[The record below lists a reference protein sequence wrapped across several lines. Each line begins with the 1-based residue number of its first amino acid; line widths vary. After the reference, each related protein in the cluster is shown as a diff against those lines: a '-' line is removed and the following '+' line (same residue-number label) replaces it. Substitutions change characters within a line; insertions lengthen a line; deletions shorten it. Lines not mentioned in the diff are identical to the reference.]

1 MHSWSRNAAGG
12 QTDVPF
18 WRRLLPSEGGFA
30 VVTGAASGVG
40 RVAARR
46 FAEAGLGVI
55 LADLPGPQLEEA
67 REEVVASASG
77 DREVLAVPT
86 DVTQDAD
93 IQALAEVAF
102 DAGPIAALMN
112 NAGIGLPT
120 SAWTEMENWQR
131 LLDVNFFGVLRGVHA
146 FVPRMI
152 EANRPAVIVN
162 TGSKQGITTPPG
174 NPGYNVSKAAVRV
187 LTEQL
192 AYEFRQA
199 GAPISAHLFVPGFTY
214 TGMIASFI
222 PEKPPSAWTSEQTVD
237 YFISRM
243 AQGDFYILCPDNDV
257 DEARDRR
264 RVEWSAR
271 DILENR
277 PALSRW
283 HPDYEEAFAA
293 FEQEGRG

>member
-1 MHSWSRNAAGG
+1 MYENAIRAGG
-12 QTDVPF
+12 M
-18 WRRLLPSEGGFA
+18 A

-40 RVAARR
+40 RVAAQR
-46 FAEAGLGVI
+46 FAEAGLGVV
-55 LADLPGPQLEEA
+55 LADLPGAKLDEA
-67 REEVVASASG
+67 VVEIRASAKNG
-77 DREVLAVPT
+77 AAVLSVPT
-86 DVTQDAD
+86 DVTRDAD
-93 IQALAEVAF
+93 IEALADAAFATGPVA
-102 DAGPIAALMN
+102 ILVN

-120 SAWTEMENWQR
+120 KAWAEMENWRR
-131 LLDVNFFGVLRGVHA
+131 LLDVNFLGVLRGVHA

-152 EANRPAVIVN
+152 EANRPAVVIN

-192 AYEFRQA
+192 AHELRQA
-199 GAPISAHLFVPGFTY
+199 DAPVSTHLFVPGFTY

-222 PEKPPSAWTSEQTVD
+222 PEKPAAAWTSEQTVD
-237 YFISRM
+237 YFLSRL
-243 AQGDFYILCPDNDV
+243 AAGDFYILCPDNDV

-264 RVEWSAR
+264 RVEWSTR

-283 HPDYEEAFAA
+283 HPDYEGAFAA
-293 FEQEGRG
+293 FDTADRD